1 MDGKEGIVHS
11 NEAAIELDTDDETQ
25 PILSKEDNFVDK
37 GLSNDAHLPTDS
49 YGTFYPGPKTV
60 TLSQRR
66 VIRRTQRMLFKE
78 LQSGLTRRDQ
88 VSTKFTKCIGDSMK
102 RMKEIQR
109 NHFRIWGSSIKH
121 IQGHLGSGVCTY
133 FKVIV
138 WLLKINL
145 LCMVL
150 ALAFIV
156 GPGSYMA
163 NCNYAHHP
171 SEESLYNK
179 DDLEC
184 TNPSFV
190 NGTGFHHDAVNSVL
204 QLLTGTGWMESTAM
218 FYGWYPTSNLTR
230 HVGGKEKT
238 LYNFSLAYFT
248 VGISYFFL
256 SLLFMLYNLSKLFNK
271 SAAEQF
277 DTKPYSSKVFTCDYG
292 VTDTVACEQQSVR
305 FIQSLK
311 EGMTEDAQEDVKRE
325 FSTKVG
331 IFFLRI
337 LTNITCLGAMVGTVY
352 LYVNQILTDSS
363 EFQSTDN
370 CGKLTQPLDDGLDID
385 LGNLTNIEIKENLSA
400 FWSTYSAS
408 IIVSGSNVILPM
420 FFELVGTFEMYSFQ
434 STRIGITLL
443 RMFIMKLFNISVYL
457 YILYIAVGPS
467 GGQLE
472 DWQTPGN
479 TLIYNCWENY
489 VASQLYQLVMVDFIV
504 FCIAL
509 LCTEALRSYLVTNI
523 SFLRDRLGITKKEF
537 NIAEEILDL
546 VHKQMIFWSG
556 FYFAPLFPVVAV
568 LEVIAIFYL
577 KKISALRNV
586 IPPKTVVLNHQS
598 TFAVNCLFLISLFIV
613 FVFMGLVIFNFHP
626 STTCGAFRGSVW
638 FSDPFSHVIENSGKF
653 KSYIVD
659 SLKTT
664 SVFIILVIV
673 ICLVIYYYRS
683 LASSRKVTIGLLR
696 QQVKDEIADKKF
708 LLDRVK
714 VQDSN
719 NKENET
725 KIEDVKKSTHEKRK
739 ELQRKISRAH
749 SFAS

>member
-1 MDGKEGIVHS
+1 MDSEEGIVHS

-25 PILSKEDNFVDK
+25 PILSKEDDLGDK
-37 GLSNDAHLPTDS
+37 GLSNYHAHLSTDR
-49 YGTFYPGPKTV
+49 YGTFYPGPKTF

-66 VIRRTQRMLFKE
+66 VLRRTQRMQFKE
-78 LQSGLTRRDQ
+78 LQSGLRRKDQ
-88 VSTKFTKCIGDSMK
+88 VSTKFTKFIDDSMK
-102 RMKEIQR
+102 KMNEIQR

-145 LCMVL
+145 LCMIL

-163 NCNYAHHP
+163 NNHAQHP
-171 SEESLYNK
+171 AQESLYNK

-184 TNPSFV
+184 TNPNFV
-190 NGTGFHHDAVNSVL
+190 NGTGFHHDAVDSVL
-204 QLLTGTGWMESTAM
+204 QFLTGTGWMESTAM
-218 FYGWYPTSNLTR
+218 FYGWYPTSNLTM
-230 HVGGKEKT
+230 HVHGKEKT
-238 LYNFSLAYFT
+238 TYNFSLAYFT

-277 DTKPYSSKVFTCDYG
+277 DTKPYSSKVFTWDYG
-292 VTDTVACEQQSVR
+292 VTDTGACEQQSVR

-311 EGMTEDAQEDVKRE
+311 EGMTEDAQEGVKRE
-325 FSTKVG
+325 FSAKVG
-331 IFFLRI
+331 IVFLRI
-337 LTNITCLGAMVGTVY
+337 VTNIICLGAMVGTVY

-363 EFQSTDN
+363 ELQSTDS

-385 LGNLTNIEIKENLSA
+385 LGNLTNTEIKENLSA

-408 IIVSGSNVILPM
+408 IIVSGSNVILPI
-420 FFELVGTFEMYSFQ
+420 FFQLVGTFEMYSFQ
-434 STRIGITLL
+434 STMIGITLV

-472 DWQTPGN
+472 EWQTPDN

-509 LCTEALRSYLVTNI
+509 LCSEVLRSYLVTNI
-523 SFLRDRLGITKKEF
+523 SFLRDRLGITKPEF

-577 KKISALRNV
+577 KKISALKNV

-598 TFAVNCLFLISLFIV
+598 TFAVNCLFLISLLIV

-626 STTCGAFRGSVW
+626 SKTCGPFRESAW
-638 FSDPFSHVIENSGKF
+638 FSDPFSHVIKNSGKF

-673 ICLVIYYYRS
+673 VCLVIYYYQS

-719 NKENET
+719 NNEDET
-725 KIEDVKKSTHEKRK
+725 KIEDVKKSTNLRKK

-749 SFAS
+749 GFAS